1 MLLIDGTPQGAVPPD
16 DRGLNYGDG
25 LFETCAVRDGRPLLW
40 ERHLERL
47 HRGCR
52 QLKIPPP
59 AAGTLNEEV
68 RRICRHHQQAVVKV
82 LLTRGSGGR
91 GYRPPA
97 KAAPLRVASIHPWP
111 DHVPERARDGIR
123 LRLCATPSSINPA
136 LARIKHTSRLENV
149 LARAEWAADD
159 PAEGL
164 MLNMDGEAVEGTGTN
179 IFMVEGDMLHTP
191 SLERGGVA
199 GILRELIL
207 EVAAEAGIR
216 VAVSTI
222 PAARLKQASEA
233 FVCNS
238 VAGIWPVVWF
248 DGTAMTVGP
257 LTRRLQGIL
266 GAKDALAYDPVS

>member
-1 MLLIDGTPQGAVPPD
+1 MINGTPQGTVSPD

-40 ERHLERL
+40 ERHRERL

-52 QLKIPPP
+52 QLRIPPP
-59 AAGTLNEEV
+59 AAATLDDEV
-68 RRICRHHQQAVVKV
+68 TALCRDQQQAVVKV

-97 KAAPLRVASIHPWP
+97 KAEPLRIVSIHPWP
-111 DHVPERARDGIR
+111 QQVEERARRGISVR
-123 LRLCATPSSINPA
+123 RCITPSSANPA

-149 LARAEWAADD
+149 LARAEWSADD

-164 MLNMDGEAVEGTGTN
+164 MLNLEGEVVEGTASN
-179 IFMVEGDMLHTP
+179 VFMVKDDMLYTP
-191 SLERGGVA
+191 SLERSGVA
-199 GILRELIL
+199 GIVREVLL
-207 EVAAEAGIR
+207 EGAAEAGIP
-216 VAVSTI
+216 VAVTAI
-222 PAARLKQASEA
+222 PVAQLKQASEV

-248 DGTAMTVGP
+248 DGTAMPQGP

-266 GAKDALAYDPVS
+266 AAKDALAYPLEA